1 MPQYVALNYSADVD
15 WSAPE
20 QAAVI
25 AEYGAFG
32 EAHGEAIR
40 GGAVLYPTETATTVR
55 VRGARGGE
63 VVLGDG
69 PYAET
74 KEVLTGFYILEAADL
89 DEALRLA
96 AEIPA
101 AWDGG
106 AVEVRPIIALGG

>member
-1 MPQYVALNYSADVD
+1 MPQYVALNYSADLD

-20 QAAVI
+20 HAAVV

-32 EAHGEAIR
+32 EAHGHAIR

-89 DEALRLA
+89 DDALRLA

-101 AWDGG
+101 AWGAG
-106 AVEVRPIIALGG
+106 AVEVRPIIAFGG